1 MDRFKYLAKNTFI
14 FALGNLGTK
23 LINFFLVP
31 LYTNV
36 LTTEEYGTIDLIFTI
51 CTFAVPIIIMN
62 IYEAVMRYCLDE
74 DADYNKVMSVGI
86 LMILIS
92 TFGALVLA
100 LLSKKYEP
108 TSKYYIYIYFYAISS
123 GMAQLFL
130 CYLRGKEKLV
140 QYSFGNII
148 QSLFIA
154 LFNIVFILI
163 LRYGIKG
170 YLLAYIFANIITV
183 AYSFIAGNVS
193 EILHNFKIE
202 RELAYSMIKY
212 SVILIPNSFM
222 WWIMNSAD
230 RLMLTSIIGV
240 ASTGI
245 YAISNKIPSIIS
257 VVSTIFNQAFSYSA
271 IKEENSRDKDRFSN
285 IIYDNL
291 CFVVLNFGM
300 ILIMFIK
307 EFVKVYVNHNFYEA
321 WIYTPPLIWGTSIL
335 VLATFLSTSYTVHK
349 DSKGFLFSAT
359 IGAIINI
366 CLNLIFI
373 PLSGIMGAAVST
385 AFSYFVVLVYRFL
398 DTKKYIKIDVF
409 SVKHIL
415 GILFIT
421 ISCFAIYLDN
431 IISKCI
437 ILLLLIF
444 NCIINKDILKNS
456 HLFLKM
462 ILSRGE
468 KNNDRFK

>member
-51 CTFAVPIIIMN
+51 CTFAVPIIVMN

-74 DADYNKVMSVGI
+74 DSDYNKVMSVGI
-86 LMILIS
+86 LMIIIS
-92 TFGALVLA
+92 FFGALILA

-123 GMAQLFL
+123 GVAQLFL

-154 LFNIVFILI
+154 LFNIVFILM

-183 AYSFIAGNVS
+183 VYSFIVGNVS
-193 EILHNFKIE
+193 KILHNFKIE
-202 RELAYSMIKY
+202 RKLACSMIKY

-245 YAISNKIPSIIS
+245 YAISNKIPSLIS

-271 IKEENSRDKDRFSN
+271 IKEENSCDKDRFSN

-307 EFVKVYVNHNFYEA
+307 EFVKIYVNSNFYEA
-321 WIYTPPLIWGTSIL
+321 WVYTPPLIWGTSVL
-335 VLATFLSTSYTVHK
+335 VLSTFLSTSYTVHK

-373 PLSGIMGAAVST
+373 PVSGIMGAAVST
-385 AFSYFVVLVYRFL
+385 AFSYFAVLVYRFF

-421 ISCFAIYLDN
+421 TSCFTIYLDN

-437 ILLLLIF
+437 ILLLIIF

-456 HLFLKM
+456 YLFLKK
-462 ILSRGE
+462 ILMRRE
-468 KNNDRFK
+468 KNND